1 MKTRTYSKNDI
12 LCLLFILLSYSM
24 NMSAAKQRAEL
35 SRYNQLSDAALL
47 EKGKQLANS
56 NNVKL
61 ALNCFE
67 LLQNRGDLV
76 AFINAL
82 IITSARRS
90 HLACSVW
97 I

>member
-1 MKTRTYSKNDI
+1 
-12 LCLLFILLSYSM
+12 M

-67 LLQNRGDLV
+67 LLQNRGDRVLPDLRAECEHEAGLLFYASNNYTIV
-76 AFINAL
+76 
-82 IITSARRS
+82 R
-90 HLACSVW
+90 
-97 I
+97 